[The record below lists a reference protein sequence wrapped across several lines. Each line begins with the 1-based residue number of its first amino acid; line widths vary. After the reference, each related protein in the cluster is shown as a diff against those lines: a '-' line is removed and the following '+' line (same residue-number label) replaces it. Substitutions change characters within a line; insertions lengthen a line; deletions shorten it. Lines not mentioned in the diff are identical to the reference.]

1 MKDKKSLLSL
11 IVVFL
16 FFSYNSYAKNV
27 VIVATGGTISG
38 AGESSNDVK
47 YVPGKITVESLLK
60 SVPNLEKL
68 ANIKAEQMMQIS
80 SQDITSQDW
89 IKIANKLNDLLSRYD
104 VDGVVLTHGTDTL
117 EETAYFLNLVLKSKK
132 PVVLV
137 GSMRPST
144 SISADGSINI
154 YNAVALASSK
164 DAYDKGV
171 LVLLNDEIHAA
182 RDVSKLHTTNVD
194 SFKSPNSGSIG
205 QVYYGDVKIYYETLR
220 THTAHSKFSVNNI
233 VDLPKVDIIYAHAG
247 FDSGIVDYLI
257 KSGSKAIVVA
267 GVGDGNINKETI
279 SKLIDAR
286 KKGIFIVRSS
296 RVGAGVVVR
305 NTEVEDDKFDFITS
319 DNLSPQKAR
328 ILAMLALT
336 KTENSKRISEIFGK
350 Y

>member
-1 MKDKKSLLSL
+1 MKVIKTLSLL
-11 IVVFL
+11 VFL
-16 FFSYNSYAKNV
+16 LFSYNSYAKNI
-27 VIVATGGTISG
+27 VIVTTGGTISG
-38 AGESSNDVK
+38 AGESSNEVK

-60 SVPNLEKL
+60 SVPNLEKF
-68 ANIKAEQMMQIS
+68 ANIKAEQLMQIS

-89 IKIANKLNDLLSRYD
+89 IKIANKLNDLLSRSD

-132 PVVLV
+132 PVIIV

-144 SISADGSINI
+144 SISADGSMNI

-164 DAYDKGV
+164 DAYNKGV
-171 LVLLNDEIHAA
+171 LVLLNDEIYAA
-182 RDVSKLHTTNVD
+182 RDVSKLHTTNVN
-194 SFKSPNSGSIG
+194 SFKSPNSGPIG
-205 QVYYGDVKIYYETLR
+205 QVYYGDVKIYYENLR
-220 THTAHSKFSVNNI
+220 LHTASSNFSVKNI

-247 FDSGIVDYLI
+247 FDSGIVDYLV

-267 GVGDGNINKETI
+267 GVGDGNINKETMN
-279 SKLIDAR
+279 KLIDAR
-286 KKGIFIVRSS
+286 KKGVFIVRSS
-296 RVGAGVVVR
+296 RVGAGAVVR

-328 ILAMLALT
+328 ILTILALT
-336 KTENSKRISEIFGK
+336 KTENSKKISEMFGK